1 MIVMCQKDVSLKR
14 GERLLEGDEC
24 WSPVRDG
31 FRIRDDLKEVF
42 VILSSWRLP
51 KRTCGI
57 RSLVCII
64 VDA

>member
-14 GERLLEGDEC
+14 GERLLEGDQRR
-24 WSPVRDG
+24 SPVRDS
-31 FRIRDDLKEVF
+31 FRIRDDLEEVF
-42 VILSSWRLP
+42 VVLSSRRLP

-57 RSLVCII
+57 RSLVCIV

>member
-1 MIVMCQKDVSLKR
+1 MIVMCQEDVSLKR
-14 GERLLEGDEC
+14 GERLLEGDERR
-24 WSPVRDG
+24 SPVRDG

-42 VILSSWRLP
+42 VVLSSWRLP

-57 RSLVCII
+57 RSLVCIV